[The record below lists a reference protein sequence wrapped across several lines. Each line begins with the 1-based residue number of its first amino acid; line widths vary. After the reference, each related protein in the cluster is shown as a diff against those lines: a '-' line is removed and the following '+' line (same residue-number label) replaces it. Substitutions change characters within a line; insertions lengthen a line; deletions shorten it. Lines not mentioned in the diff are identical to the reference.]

1 MHESDIMRFE
11 VRHQVHVR
19 LEPQMKENEEA
30 LKIANCSKQQEL
42 KSQMM
47 AAVRERVF
55 YLTTLKHHAGIIDC
69 FLLGI
74 AYH

>member
-1 MHESDIMRFE
+1 M
-11 VRHQVHVR
+11 VP
-19 LEPQMKENEEA
+19 LGPQMEEYEEG

-74 AYH
+74 AYHYNNYYFHHYNIVIT